1 VSAVTYKAANR
12 LRRSPHP
19 AAKHRSD
26 EVEAKPSRAA
36 VWKASRENI
45 QRFLADAKVP
55 SREELAAYWTRVTDH
70 ALRYIGRRP
79 LMLVRRMGGKAYF
92 HEGPL
97 PPIPET
103 VHQLRMEKAEGGE
116 GIRVW
121 VDDLAGLLGLVEMDV
136 IEVHPWG
143 ATVDDIERPDM
154 LVFDLDPGEGVEWQ
168 FVLDTAL
175 RLRDMLAQAELDS
188 WPKTTGGKGLHVVL
202 PAIPEMTWH
211 TARDYAHTI
220 AEHFAAS
227 DPKRYTSSSS
237 RAGRSGKV
245 FIDYLRNGRGNTA
258 IGAYSPRARPGFPVA
273 APVTWRDV
281 ECGIRSDA
289 FSITNPPG
297 ALRRKR

>member
-1 VSAVTYKAANR
+1 MARTAR
-12 LRRSPHP
+12 
-19 AAKHRSD
+19 
-26 EVEAKPSRAA
+26 
-36 VWKASRENI
+36 WKATRENI

-55 SREELAAYWTRVTDH
+55 SREELAAYWTSVADH

-97 PPIPET
+97 PPIPPE
-103 VHQLRMEKAEGGE
+103 VHLLRIEKAGGGE
-116 GIRVW
+116 GTRVC
-121 VDDLAGLLGLVEMDV
+121 VDYLLGLLGLVEMDV

-143 ATVDDIERPDM
+143 ATVDNIEQPDM
-154 LVFDLDPGEGVEWQ
+154 LVFDLDPGPGVEWQ

-220 AEHFAAS
+220 ADHFAAT
-227 DPKRYTSSSS
+227 DPKRLTSSSS
-237 RAGRSGKV
+237 RAGRAGKV

-258 IGAYSPRARPGFPVA
+258 IGAYSPRARPGFPVE

-281 ECGIRSDA
+281 ERGIRSDA
-289 FSITNPPG
+289 FSISHPPG
-297 ALRRKR
+297 SRGGWRRKR

>member
-1 VSAVTYKAANR
+1 VSAVTHKAASR
-12 LRRSPHP
+12 LRRGPHP

-55 SREELAAYWTRVTDH
+55 SREELAAYWTRVADH
-70 ALRYIGRRP
+70 ALRHIGRRP

-97 PPIPET
+97 PPIT
-103 VHQLRMEKAEGGE
+103 AGVHQLRIAKAEGGK

-121 VDDLAGLLGLVEMDV
+121 VEDLAGLLGLVEMDV
-136 IEVHPWG
+136 VEVHPWG
-143 ATVDDIERPDM
+143 AMVDDIERPDM

-273 APVTWRDV
+273 APVNWRDV
-281 ECGIRSDA
+281 ELGIRSDA